1 MKMKNTSFC
10 IAALVILIIPLMPV
24 AQVCIST
31 DGSSPHPSAML
42 DVKSGEKGLL
52 PPRMTSAGRNAI
64 TNPAEGLVI
73 YNTDLKGLNLYDGT
87 TWTSLSGGFECGLS
101 QVKDIDGNI
110 YNTILIQ
117 DQCWML
123 TNLNTG
129 SRLDLGN
136 DQTDNGIIEKY
147 CYNDSV
153 ENCNIYGG
161 LYRWEEAMQYSHGE
175 HAQGICPNGWR
186 LPTDT
191 EFQTLIDNYDGQDT
205 AGAHLKE
212 TGYVHWHYWPGT
224 SATNNSG
231 FTALGS
237 GSVYNTGS
245 GDFFT
250 HRKTHGYF
258 WSSSYSIGFAD
269 VLILYNYLPDAL
281 IAGSD
286 ITENPT
292 SFSVRCIRNE

>member
-1 MKMKNTSFC
+1 MKKINLCTTF
-10 IAALVILIIPLMPV
+10 LIILFTPLMPV
-24 AQVCIST
+24 AQICIST
-31 DGSSPHPSAML
+31 DGSNPHSSAIL
-42 DVKSGEKGLL
+42 DVKSEEKGLL
-52 PPRMTSAGRNAI
+52 PPRMTSAERDAI
-64 TNPAEGLVI
+64 TDPAEGLVI
-73 YNTDLKGLNLYDGT
+73 YNTDLKGLNLFDGT
-87 TWTSLSGGFECGLS
+87 AWTSLSGGFECGLS
-101 QVKDIDGNI
+101 QVSDIDGNI
-110 YNTILIQ
+110 YNTVQIQ

-136 DQTDNGIIEKY
+136 DQTNNGIIEKY
-147 CYNDSV
+147 CYNDLI

-161 LYRWEEAMQYSHGE
+161 LYRWDEAMQYSNGP

-212 TGYVHWHYWPGT
+212 TGYEHWNSWPNT

-231 FTALGS
+231 FTAYG
-237 GSVYNTGS
+237 GGAVYNGAG
-245 GDFFT
+245 GDFFSQL
-250 HRKTHGYF
+250 KTHGYF
-258 WSSSYSIGFAD
+258 WTSTFSGDYAD
-269 VLILYNYLPDAL
+269 VLILYNYQPNAL

-286 ITENPT
+286 ISQAPT